1 MIKRIL
7 IGLGGTPYTPVAVE
21 RAVTLAQRYEA
32 GLTAV
37 TMVKREQ
44 LVSPSGTPGCFHA
57 EAGKA
62 GRPHVT
68 EEKIE
73 ESIAAFEASCST
85 AGIKYTVKLESGNP
99 FDLFISL
106 ARYHDI
112 MVFGLRSIFEYRLSD
127 GEPYVTLVRLVSAGV
142 RPIIAVSS
150 EFRSIRKVLI
160 AYSGSMESAKKMKRF
175 IQLRPWPDATLRIV
189 IFERQEDEARQL
201 LYDASEYC
209 RAHGFS
215 VETESNPGS
224 PKDFLLVLATM
235 RQADLIVMGSGAR
248 SLLLRR
254 VLGDTI
260 MHIIKNTDRP
270 LFLCQ

>member
-7 IGLGGTPYTPVAVE
+7 IALGGTPYTPVAIE

-32 GLTAV
+32 SLTAV
-37 TMVKREQ
+37 TIVKREW
-44 LVSPSGTPGCFHA
+44 LASLSGPPGCFQAH
-57 EAGKA
+57 AGKA

-73 ESIAAFEASCST
+73 ESIVAFEAACSA

-99 FDLFISL
+99 FGLFTSL

-112 MVFGLRSIFEYRLSD
+112 MVFGLRSVFEYPITAED
-127 GEPYVTLVRLVSAGV
+127 PCVTLARLISAGV

-150 EFRSIRKVLI
+150 QFRPVRIALI
-160 AYSGSMESAKKMKRF
+160 AYSGSMESAKTMKRF
-175 IQLRPWPDATLRIV
+175 IQLRPWPDAKLRIV
-189 IFERQEDEARQL
+189 TFQRSEEKARKL
-201 LYDASEYC
+201 LCDASEYC
-209 RAHGFS
+209 QAHGFT
-215 VETESNPGS
+215 VERESNPGS
-224 PKDFLLVLATM
+224 PKDFLLVLATL

-248 SLLLRR
+248 SLLLKR
-254 VLGDTI
+254 VLGDTA
-260 MHIIKNTDRP
+260 MHIIKNSDQP

>member
-7 IGLGGTPYTPVAVE
+7 IGLGGTPYTPVAIE

-32 GLTAV
+32 SLTAV

-44 LVSPSGTPGCFHA
+44 LVSPSGTPGCFQA
-57 EAGKA
+57 DAVEV

-99 FDLFISL
+99 FNLFISL

-112 MVFGLRSIFEYRLSD
+112 MVFGLRSIFEYRVSAE
-127 GEPYVTLVRLVSAGV
+127 EPCVTLARLVSAGV
-142 RPIIAVSS
+142 RPIIAESS
-150 EFRSIRKVLI
+150 EFRPIRKALI
-160 AYSGSMESAKKMKRF
+160 AYSGSMESAKTMKRF
-175 IQLRPWPDATLRIV
+175 IQLRPWADVRLKIV
-189 IFERQEDEARQL
+189 TFERSEDEARQL

-209 RAHGFS
+209 RAHGFT
-215 VETESNPGS
+215 VETESNPGP

-235 RQADLIVMGSGAR
+235 RQADVIVMGSSAR
-248 SLLLRR
+248 SLLLKR
-254 VLGDTI
+254 VLGDTA

>member
-7 IGLGGTPYTPVAVE
+7 IGLGGTPYTPVAIE
-21 RAVTLAQRYEA
+21 RAVTLAKRYEA
-32 GLTAV
+32 TLTAATV
-37 TMVKREQ
+37 VKREH
-44 LVSPSGTPGCFHA
+44 LSNAAETPGCPQA
-57 EAGKA
+57 EAMKA
-62 GRPHVT
+62 KRPHVT

-73 ESIAAFEASCST
+73 ESVAAFESACLT

-99 FDLFISL
+99 FDLFTSL

-112 MVFGLRSIFEYRLSD
+112 MVFGLRSIFEYRISAED
-127 GEPYVTLVRLVSAGV
+127 PCATLARLVSAGV
-142 RPIIAVSS
+142 RPIIAESS
-150 EFRSIRKVLI
+150 EFHPIRKALI
-160 AYSGSMESAKKMKRF
+160 AYSGSMESAKTMKRF
-175 IQLRPWPDATLRIV
+175 IQLRPWPDVRLKIV
-189 IFERQEDEARQL
+189 TFERPEDEARQL

-235 RQADLIVMGSGAR
+235 RQADLIVMRSSAR
-248 SLLLRR
+248 SLLLKR
-254 VLGDTI
+254 VLGDTA

>member
-7 IGLGGTPYTPVAVE
+7 IGLGGTPYTPVAIE
-21 RAVTLAQRYEA
+21 RAITLAQRYGA
-32 GLTAV
+32 SLTAV
-37 TMVKREQ
+37 TIVKREQ
-44 LVSPSGTPGCFHA
+44 LISPGGTPGCPQA
-57 EAGKA
+57 EAIKG
-62 GRPHVT
+62 GRLHVT

-73 ESIAAFEASCST
+73 ENIAAFEASCST
-85 AGIKYTVKLESGNP
+85 AGIKYTVNLESGNP

-112 MVFGLRSIFEYRLSD
+112 MVFGLRSVFEYRVSAE
-127 GEPYVTLVRLVSAGV
+127 EPCVTLARLVSAGV

-150 EFRSIRKVLI
+150 QFRPISKVLI
-160 AYSGSMESAKKMKRF
+160 AYSGSMESAKTMKRF
-175 IQLRPWPDATLRIV
+175 IQLRPWPDVKLRIV
-189 IFERQEDEARQL
+189 TFECPEDEARQL

-209 RAHGFS
+209 RAHGFT
-215 VETESNPGS
+215 VETESNPGP

-235 RQADLIVMGSGAR
+235 RQADLIVMGSSAH
-248 SLLLRR
+248 SLLLKR
-254 VLGDTI
+254 VLGDTA

>member
-7 IGLGGTPYTPVAVE
+7 VGLGGTPYTPVAIE

-32 GLTAV
+32 SLTAV

-44 LVSPSGTPGCFHA
+44 LISPSRPSGVSQ
-57 EAGKA
+57 AGA
-62 GRPHVT
+62 VEVGRPHVS

-73 ESIAAFEASCST
+73 ESIAAFEATCST
-85 AGIKYTVKLESGNP
+85 AGIKYTVKLESGDP

-112 MVFGLRSIFEYRLSD
+112 MVFGLRSIFEYHIS
-127 GEPYVTLVRLVSAGV
+127 GEDPCVTLARLVSAGV

-150 EFRSIRKVLI
+150 QFRPVGIALI
-160 AYSGSMESAKKMKRF
+160 AYSGSMESAKTMKRF
-175 IQLRPWPDATLRIV
+175 VQLRPWPDAKLRIV
-189 IFERQEDEARQL
+189 TFHRSEEEAQKL
-201 LYDASEYC
+201 LSDGAEYC
-209 RAHGFS
+209 CAHGFT
-215 VETESNPGS
+215 VETESNPGP

-235 RQADLIVMGSGAR
+235 RQADVIVMGSGAR
-248 SLLLRR
+248 SLLLKR
-254 VLGDTI
+254 VLGDTA